1 MTDSDRGG
9 GNGTQPRETVTLV
22 HGYLANRFMLAPLG
36 ARLRTHGYRT
46 SPWGYWNIRCSVLDH
61 ADRFRRRLAQ
71 LDADPTIGRLH
82 LVTHSMGGIIAR
94 AALDGYRPAKLGR
107 LVMLAPPNRGS
118 FVATAA
124 AASFGR
130 FLRPVAELSTAPD
143 SLVNSL
149 PMPTDVEI
157 GVIAAEWDALVSQES
172 TRPAVPHAHCTVP
185 TFHSGLLF
193 RKDAADLVVA
203 FLRHGQF
210 PDDARGGSEGS
221 HPAERRL
228 APQVN
233 ELSMG

>member
-9 GNGTQPRETVTLV
+9 GNGTQPRETVALV

-118 FVATAA
+118 FVATATKNT
-124 AASFGR
+124 FGR
-130 FLRPVAELSTAPD
+130 LLKPVVELSTDPE
-143 SLVNSL
+143 SLVNRL
-149 PMPTDVEI
+149 PMPAGVEV
-157 GVIAAEWDALVSQES
+157 GVIAAEYDALVTEES
-172 TRPAVPHAHCTVP
+172 THPDAPHAHVVLP
-185 TFHSGLLF
+185 TWHTGLLF
-193 RKDAADLVVA
+193 RPETAELVSGFLETGAFPSPASATATAA
-203 FLRHGQF
+203 R
-210 PDDARGGSEGS
+210 S
-221 HPAERRL
+221 
-228 APQVN
+228 
-233 ELSMG
+233 